1 MSSPVSAST
10 TNSPSTPRRSTLAKQ
25 AERLKNMIRGPA
37 TPATQSV
44 QTEEMRLAQK
54 MQHYSTMR
62 IHMKRVQYAL
72 EEEKRNSFYRELMVY
87 LLFLAIML
95 MTVCTLPIQIPFEH
109 NDALSDLYLDQEF
122 HNVSFKKNI
131 YEVNSIDEMWQ
142 WFDDVLLE
150 VYYDSPQLNS
160 RRISSIQVRTARM
173 KGITCTQIDPTI
185 SLALFPDDVCYKAFE
200 DDDEDTTPYGDTG
213 FGVPFTYENDLS
225 LLVRSLRFTP
235 SIINTRMDYG
245 RGGYTVYLPRDNAT
259 AGTAL
264 VDGLKDSL
272 VLKSTRYVAAT
283 WALYNPS
290 SNVFSHLQI
299 MFELSPTDHI
309 ELTQRLMSFRILGYR
324 TFLSFFTTENVLMLF
339 LSVVTLWF
347 TIREVTSA
355 LQLGVSKYTK
365 SMWNAFDI
373 LQLASL
379 YLLVFYWYKYLY
391 ECHAVIPQ
399 LEQVVRHQTC
409 TSPMSGR
416 NCFIDLGYIGNL
428 VQDINNVSA
437 CVSLVSVA
445 IVFKYLRLNT
455 RLNMLWT
462 TLRLAA
468 KDLIA
473 FVVIF
478 IFIFF
483 GYAVMGFLL
492 FGNHV
497 REYRSLSGSLAS
509 CFQMLLGA
517 FDFDALASANPVMS
531 GMFFFSFMI
540 FVVLIVVNMFIAILS
555 EYYSIAQEA
564 KRKEDETKK
573 HLLDDRIEYD
583 VLNHVTKYVK
593 DLRWRVKLSQK
604 QPLPLQGGACVL
616 LVDYSYL
623 MAERARLRA
632 KFRTTVRVLRICI
645 TFLKPLRKF
654 FTDFDAAHVVTSS
667 LLSRTKITIRTKSSR
682 HTDYHK
688 FPVTYVPLHSKAAM
702 PLTMIEQLKEGDQ
715 IELDDGSLTY
725 DRICLQVMGSQE
737 KYLEGMT
744 PTRPFGLRHVHPDI
758 GSGAHIKCCRVIYQG
773 EIIVAGNETCIV
785 TPWIWF
791 KYFGSSI
798 VKTIARLFSRRFW
811 RSSRDGP
818 KTKNHQISDDDISQ
832 LLSAQLVSYGGDST
846 DTRGQSCRFDEL
858 VRQFRLFLAKK
869 MHQGAIRIPNN
880 DLETCVKHEA
890 IAFVE
895 RFSKAVFPL
904 DKRELVGHKYVPAPT
919 DTTHVRLPN
928 AVSRLSEFLAHNAH
942 EVWSQSR
949 INQGWKWGPH
959 RDNELKLHPDLI
971 AYDQLTEEAK
981 QYDRDTSME
990 ALKVIQALGYVM
1002 QPKHA
1007 SGGAISRSMTSSSMD
1022 FDIDFGQAVPEG
1034 ETYEPKP
1041 IVTDDVE
1048 LAPELNS
1055 LVELLAENTHD
1066 VWAKKRMEE
1075 GWVYGPKR
1083 NDAKKE
1089 HDGLVPYVYLTPDE
1103 KDMDRNT
1110 AMQTIKCILRCG
1122 FTLKHKESYDAS
1134 AKPKFKMFGRS
1145 EDVNTTRLEDATTVL
1160 KNVHKAKAAFLNRR
1174 THKTY
1179 GSVTFADVTVK
1190 TPQPQRSASVDMTQS
1205 TFPLTPLTEAVAA
1218 PPLSPAA
1225 TTTTTTTTTTSTTNT
1240 TEEPDVKIQ
1249 IDP

>member
-1 MSSPVSAST
+1 
-10 TNSPSTPRRSTLAKQ
+10 
-25 AERLKNMIRGPA
+25 
-37 TPATQSV
+37 
-44 QTEEMRLAQK
+44 MRLAQK

-87 LLFLAIML
+87 LLFLAIMM

-173 KGITCTQIDPTI
+173 KGITCTQIDPTN
-185 SLALFPDDVCYKAFE
+185 SLALFPEDVCYKAFE

-225 LLVRSLRFTP
+225 FLVRSLRFTP

-264 VDGLKDSL
+264 VDVLKDSL
-272 VLKSTRYVAAT
+272 VLKSTR
-283 WALYNPS
+283 
-290 SNVFSHLQI
+290 
-299 MFELSPTDHI
+299 
-309 ELTQRLMSFRILGYR
+309 
-324 TFLSFFTTENVLMLF
+324 
-339 LSVVTLWF
+339 
-347 TIREVTSA
+347 
-355 LQLGVSKYTK
+355 
-365 SMWNAFDI
+365 
-373 LQLASL
+373 
-379 YLLVFYWYKYLY
+379 
-391 ECHAVIPQ
+391 
-399 LEQVVRHQTC
+399 
-409 TSPMSGR
+409 GR

-540 FVVLIVVNMFIAILS
+540 FVFLIVVNMFIAILS

-583 VLNHVTKYVK
+583 VLNQVTKYVK

-632 KFRTTVRVLRICI
+632 KFRTTVRVMRICI
-645 TFLKPLRKF
+645 AFLKPLRKF
-654 FTDFDAAHVVTSS
+654 FSDFDAAHVVTSS
-667 LLSRTKITIRTKSSR
+667 LLSRTKLTIRTKSSR
-682 HTDYHK
+682 HMDYHK

-725 DRICLQVMGSQE
+725 DRICLQVMGPQE

-744 PTRPFGLRHVHPDI
+744 PTRPFGLHHVHPDI

-798 VKTIARLFSRRFW
+798 VKTLARLFTRRFW

-832 LLSAQLVSYGGDST
+832 LLSAQLVSHGGDST

-880 DLETCVKHEA
+880 DLEMCVKHEA

-1002 QPKHA
+1002 QPKHT
-1007 SGGAISRSMTSSSMD
+1007 SGGAISKSMTSSSMD

-1145 EDVNTTRLEDATTVL
+1145 EDVNTTRLEDATTVI

-1179 GSVTFADVTVK
+1179 GSVAFADATVK

-1205 TFPLTPLTEAVAA
+1205 TFPLTPLAEAVAA

-1225 TTTTTTTTTTSTTNT
+1225 TTTTTSTTTTSTTNT

-1249 IDP
+1249 IEP